1 MPKLFTL
8 SEMAE
13 ELDTTPKSFS
23 ADVTARGIPF
33 YPVGKRKRFDPIE
46 VKAYL
51 RTTEIIEKSNVAK
64 FPVIKKGKTKII
76 SSRFAEA

>member
-1 MPKLFTL
+1 MPNLITL

-13 ELDTTPKSFS
+13 ELKTTPKLFS

-33 YPVGKRKRFDPIE
+33 YPVGKRKRFDPAE

-51 RTTEIIEKSNVAK
+51 RTTEIVETSNVVK
-64 FPVIKKGKTKII
+64 LPVIKKGKVRIV